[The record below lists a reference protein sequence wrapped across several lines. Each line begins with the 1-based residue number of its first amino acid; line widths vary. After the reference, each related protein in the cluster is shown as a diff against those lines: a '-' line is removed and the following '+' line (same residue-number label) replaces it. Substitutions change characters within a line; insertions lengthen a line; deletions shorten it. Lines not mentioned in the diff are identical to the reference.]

1 MGENLHNEVK
11 VSAVRQNT
19 TCDPFSLT
27 GCTRKCTRDDKT
39 AAVKV
44 KDGFPLFVLPNV
56 AAMVKKRKK
65 EDKRE
70 K

>member
-1 MGENLHNEVK
+1 MIHLQTLQSWVNNKMGENLHNEVK

-44 KDGFPLFVLPNV
+44 KDGFP
-56 AAMVKKRKK
+56 
-65 EDKRE
+65 
-70 K
+70 